1 MNGAGAA
8 AGPAF
13 LAAQLPG
20 VRGGRAFTTLRTG
33 GTSEGRYAA
42 LNLAAHVGDRP
53 HAVAANRAS
62 LRVAAALPGEPLWL
76 RQVHGTAV
84 VVHADGPA
92 PADPP
97 TADAAVSRS
106 TQRVLAV
113 LTADCLPVVL
123 AQRDGKAV
131 ALAHAGWRGL
141 AAGVIESAVAA
152 LAVPPRELVAWLG
165 PAIGPAAFEVGP
177 EVREA
182 FGTAAR
188 DDLAAFQRNA
198 GGRYQVDLVAL
209 ATRRLARLGVPSVRA
224 SGACTHA
231 DPARWFSFRRDG
243 ETGRMATLAWLEPQ
257 AGGAP

>member
-1 MNGAGAA
+1 MNGADAM
-8 AGPAF
+8 AGLTF
-13 LAAQLPG
+13 LPAQLPG
-20 VRGGRAFTTLRTG
+20 VRGVRAFTTLRTG

-53 HAVAANRAS
+53 AAVAANRAR

-84 VVHADGPA
+84 VVHEDGPA
-92 PADPP
+92 SAGAP
-97 TADAAVSRS
+97 TADAAVSH
-106 TQRVLAV
+106 TAHGVLAI

-123 AQRDGKAV
+123 AQRAGKAV

-152 LAVPPRELVAWLG
+152 LAVPPPELVAWLG

-182 FGTAAR
+182 FGTAAPE
-188 DDLAAFQRNA
+188 DLAAFHRNA
-198 GGRYQVDLVAL
+198 GGRYQADLVAL
-209 ATRRLARLGVPSVRA
+209 ATRRLVRLGVRSVHA

-231 DPARWFSFRRDG
+231 DPARWYSFRRDG
-243 ETGRMATLAWLEPQ
+243 ETGRMATLAWLEPEA
-257 AGGAP
+257 AGAS